1 MMARQQPN
9 PRSDPRT
16 GTARVGGPPP
26 PPARGIPDGAIVGL
40 LATLLGATALVWT
53 ATALGGLFS
62 HGRLPHPLPFEGTP
76 TAIRVLATGPNK
88 LSAAWPGTPVSTLP
102 SPTTFWATFF
112 VLLAL
117 LITLAL
123 TMLTAWT
130 RLRRAT
136 AAASSPQDRDA
147 YADRDSSRDGY
158 ADRSRGWDEYAD
170 RERGQRPSRG
180 PERGPGPGPWP
191 ASGYQPGQSAG
202 QSVGPTSLEKPSSPA
217 DPSAQPAA
225 EHWSAAPDEPLQP
238 TAPPQFPAP
247 PFPGPRRAPF
257 LDVPAPSAVEVT
269 ARIPVQPG
277 QAPAAPAPAPPAA
290 RRRPFSFPPGAV
302 CLLAPDPVASAA
314 ARRRLLQRTVD
325 TATGAVLVVTD
336 DLKLWQSRPPHRDAQ
351 LFDPLRLTD
360 ADSDARVRWAPH
372 SRCEDPTVALTRAR
386 ALLAPTTRP
395 GNSPGEKGVQEA
407 AQTLLRCWLHAAALD
422 GRPFRHVLRWAGG
435 TARQE
440 AVTVLRTADPHQA
453 APGWSGEL
461 QSLLGNSTELR
472 EDAVDRVLSALDA
485 LSDLHVLKACTPES
499 ATDALDVES
508 FLRNR
513 GTLYLTGRAD
523 ESRVSRSA
531 HSAMPLLT
539 ALVEDV
545 VEHGRRMA
553 VRSSSGRLD
562 PPLLCVLDN
571 VAAVAPLPGLPELM
585 ARGGPMG
592 LDTVAVLRSP
602 EQARARWGD
611 RAVHSLWTS
620 ADARAVLGP
629 ADGPLPDA
637 PETETEYAET
647 TGPAAGELLLL
658 RPRHPAERIVLPP
671 ANASSEPTAANP

>member
-1 MMARQQPN
+1 MMARQTPD

-16 GTARVGGPPP
+16 SGPRFGGPQP

-40 LATLLGATALVWT
+40 LATLLGTTALVWT
-53 ATALGGLFS
+53 ATALAGLIS

-76 TAIRVLATGPNK
+76 TAIRVLATGPNR
-88 LSAAWPGTPVSTLP
+88 LTAAWPGTPAATLP
-102 SPTTFWATFF
+102 SATAFWITFF

-136 AAASSPQDRDA
+136 AAA
-147 YADRDSSRDGY
+147 
-158 ADRSRGWDEYAD
+158 RSA
-170 RERGQRPSRG
+170 P
-180 PERGPGPGPWP
+180 PGPGAGPYPDPGQYP
-191 ASGYQPGQSAG
+191 APEHYPTKQQYPAPGQYPVPGQYPDPGQYPAPERYPQGYQPAG
-202 QSVGPTSLEKPSSPA
+202 PGGPPPGGELAP
-217 DPSAQPAA
+217 PAA
-225 EHWSAAPDEPLQP
+225 PRPSGGYRHDSPDQLLRSA
-238 TAPPQFPAP
+238 AP
-247 PFPGPRRAPF
+247 PFPAPRRTP
-257 LDVPAPSAVEVT
+257 PSAAEVT
-269 ARIPVQPG
+269 ARIPVQPTEPP
-277 QAPAAPAPAPPAA
+277 QQPSAVPVPAAAA
-290 RRRPFSFPPGAV
+290 GRAFALPTGAV
-302 CLLAPDPVASAA
+302 CLLAPDPAASAA
-314 ARRRLLQRTVD
+314 ARRDLLRRTLD
-325 TATGAVLVVTD
+325 RATGAVLVVSD
-336 DLKLWQSRPPHRDAQ
+336 DLGLWQARPPHRDAQ

-360 ADSDARVRWAPH
+360 TDSDARVRWAPH
-372 SRCEDPTVALTRAR
+372 SRCEDPAVAVTRAR
-386 ALLAPTTRP
+386 ALLTPTHRP

-422 GRPFRHVLRWAGG
+422 DRPFRHVLRWAGG

-440 AVTVLRTADPHQA
+440 AVTILRTADPHQA
-453 APGWSGEL
+453 APGWNGEL
-461 QSLLGNSTELR
+461 QSLLGNATDLR
-472 EDAVDRVLSALDA
+472 ESALDRVLSALDV

-499 ATDALDVES
+499 ATDAFEVES

-513 GTLYLTGRAD
+513 GTLYLTGRA
-523 ESRVSRSA
+523 EETRVSRSA

-585 ARGGPMG
+585 ARGGPLG
-592 LDTVAVLRSP
+592 LDTVAVLRSA

-620 ADARAVLGP
+620 ADARALLGP
-629 ADGPLPDA
+629 ADGSLPDA
-637 PETETEYAET
+637 PDAPPAV
-647 TGPAAGELLLL
+647 GPDGAPQPADTAALATGELLLL
-658 RPRHPAERIVLPP
+658 RSRHPAERVALGS
-671 ANASSEPTAANP
+671 AAASCEPTAANT

>member
-1 MMARQQPN
+1 MMARQSPD
-9 PRSDPRT
+9 PRSDPRRRDPRSDPR
-16 GTARVGGPPP
+16 AGGPWSNGPQP
-26 PPARGIPDGAIVGL
+26 PPARGIPDGAIIGL
-40 LATLLGATALVWT
+40 LATLLGTTALVWT
-53 ATALGGLFS
+53 ATALAGLIV

-76 TAIRVLATGPNK
+76 TAIRVLATEPNQ
-88 LSAAWPGTPVSTLP
+88 LTAAWPGTPAAALP
-102 SPTTFWATFF
+102 SPTAFWTTFF

-123 TMLTAWT
+123 TILTAWT
-130 RLRRAT
+130 RLRRAS
-136 AAASSPQDRDA
+136 AAAA
-147 YADRDSSRDGY
+147 A
-158 ADRSRGWDEYAD
+158 
-170 RERGQRPSRG
+170 
-180 PERGPGPGPWP
+180 PEPGPDP
-191 ASGYQPGQSAG
+191 AGAP
-202 QSVGPTSLEKPSSPA
+202 
-217 DPSAQPAA
+217 QPAGPA
-225 EHWSAAPDEPLQP
+225 ANGAPHPAPRAYPAPDPYAAPKA
-238 TAPPQFPAP
+238 APPAP
-247 PFPGPRRAPF
+247 PFPAPRRTPP
-257 LDVPAPSAVEVT
+257 PADGTAT
-269 ARIPVQPG
+269 ARIPAAPPQP
-277 QAPAAPAPAPPAA
+277 PAPAPAPPPPPPSPDPVAA
-290 RRRPFSFPPGAV
+290 PAPAGRPFVLPSGAV
-302 CLLAPDPVASAA
+302 CLLAPDPAA
-314 ARRRLLQRTVD
+314 AAADRRRLLQRALD
-325 TATGAVLVVTD
+325 RATGAVLVVSD
-336 DLKLWQSRPPHRDAQ
+336 DLSLWRARPPHRDAR

-372 SRCEDPTVALTRAR
+372 SRCEDPAVAVVRAR
-386 ALLAPTTRP
+386 ALLAPTSRP

-461 QSLLGNSTELR
+461 QSVLGNATELR
-472 EDAVDRVLSALDA
+472 DNALDRVLSALDV
-485 LSDLHVLKACTPES
+485 LSELHVLKSCTPES

-523 ESRVSRSA
+523 ETRVSRAA

-585 ARGGPMG
+585 ARGGPLG

-611 RAVHSLWTS
+611 SAVHSLWTS

-629 ADGPLPDA
+629 ADGTLPDA
-637 PETETEYAET
+637 SPDDPAMGAET
-647 TGPAAGELLLL
+647 PLSAGELLLL
-658 RPRHPAERIVLPP
+658 RPRHPAERVTL
-671 ANASSEPTAANP
+671 ASAAASGKPTAANT